1 MTDDSATVESS
12 EVIASL
18 RRQLSEAHLQIAILE
33 ARISQGNDVER
44 LQQPRDASGGNP
56 PR

>member
-56 PR
+56 PC